1 MLKKLLKKT
10 TGKKTTSTTQKKP
23 EKIKAKKISSKKI
36 IPDKKPIPVE
46 KIEQNTIKQIG
57 QKLGDKYNNLGKFFW
72 IFIFNLIL

>member
-10 TGKKTTSTTQKKP
+10 TGKKATSTTKKKP

-46 KIEQNTIKQIG
+46 KIETLETTRVLTAEGWKRKNTK
-57 QKLGDKYNNLGKFFW
+57 KK
-72 IFIFNLIL
+72 